1 MPEETSEKA
10 VSSHPGPVLEMEKV
24 TSPEHSQAVESE
36 KAVSAESGQA
46 VESEKAASPESG
58 QAVEMEKAVSSEHSQ
73 AVETEKAASSE
84 HSRVLTKSL
93 VDLAVESWRFNKVF
107 ARVLQELDPWKVG
120 KYQGKRRWFQG
131 RLEEALKDAGLK
143 IVDVQGQP
151 FDPGVA
157 ATPLNGGDFGAE
169 DALVIDRMIEPIIM
183 GPDGV
188 VRPGTVMLKKEA
200 SS

>member
-1 MPEETSEKA
+1 M
-10 VSSHPGPVLEMEKV
+10 
-24 TSPEHSQAVESE
+24 ESE
-36 KAVSAESGQA
+36 KSASSESGPA
-46 VESEKAASPESG
+46 LESEKSASSESGLVVEPKIAASPETG
-58 QAVEMEKAVSSEHSQ
+58 Q
-73 AVETEKAASSE
+73 
-84 HSRVLTKSL
+84 VLNKSL
-93 VDLAVESWRFNKVF
+93 ADLAVESWRFSKVF
-107 ARVLQELDPWKVG
+107 AKVLQKLGARDAGEAGRYKG
-120 KYQGKRRWFQG
+120 KLSWFQG
-131 RLEEALKDAGLK
+131 RLEEALKHAGMK
-143 IVDVQGQP
+143 IVDVQGQR